1 MFARREKIMKEAE
14 NDRLPDDLDVEMVP
28 LEGEAEDGDAA
39 AGGQSYSLPVKA
51 LMALAARW
59 RPSRRR
65 GPVIYVAM
73 AVGVIILLALVA
85 RSSVPLPGGSTG
97 EQQNAVPPLP
107 PGYNDFFLR
116 PDVPWTQIFIDG
128 QRVELAGVER
138 ASSLTLKPG
147 HHLISW
153 RAAPFLPQ
161 SCRISIP
168 YAVSDSCTFAREEI
182 TPPGSAVGLQ
192 IILLHESL
200 STLPAAQQIALRNA
214 IQASFDSLPTGQRVQ
229 PGERYF
235 ADNRTLAATQPLQA
249 TLRFS
254 LDTDSD
260 ANCALDVEAMFPQ
273 GCTLAEQDCAQLCTI
288 PWNAQGI
295 PQEPGWFAFAQTH
308 LSWDYTTLQGQ
319 PIASD
324 QPIDNSSVNFA
335 SMTDQ
340 LTLLS
345 ITWQHDGWHIRPL
358 LGSDLP
364 SPTIVDSGDLGQPIG
379 ENIQLADD
387 PAYVAAQ
394 NMFVQLSAYS
404 SSLLNASP
412 QQIHYVSGANPAAGC
427 VVTLPLIIDNATST
441 GGQTAIFLE
450 RFGVMLAVNAAAHHL
465 QPDLPLADSEEKTL
479 ADHLTTIVGWRSSF
493 SRSGDGH

>member
-1 MFARREKIMKEAE
+1 MKDAE
-14 NDRLPDDLDVEMVP
+14 SDRSPDNLDVEMVS
-28 LEGEAEDGDAA
+28 LEEDAEGAV
-39 AGGQSYSLPVKA
+39 GGQARSLPAKA

-59 RPSRRR
+59 RSSRRR
-65 GPVIYVAM
+65 GPVIYVAII
-73 AVGVIILLALVA
+73 VSVIILLVMVA
-85 RSSVPLPGGSTG
+85 RSSFPLPGGSAG
-97 EQQNAVPPLP
+97 EQQDAVLP
-107 PGYNDFFLR
+107 PGYNDFFLQ

-128 QRVELAGVER
+128 QRVEPPGAER
-138 ASSLTLKPG
+138 ASPLTLKPG
-147 HHLISW
+147 HHLITW
-153 RAAPFLPQ
+153 RAAPFQPQ

-168 YAVSDSCTFAREEI
+168 YAVGDSCKFAREEI
-182 TPPGSAVGLQ
+182 TPPGSTIGLQ

-214 IQASFDSLPTGQRVQ
+214 IQASFDSIPASQRVL

-235 ADNRTLAATQPLQA
+235 TGNRTLVATQPLQA
-249 TLRFS
+249 TLRLS

-260 ANCALDVEAMFPQ
+260 ANCALDTEVMFPQ
-273 GCTLAEQDCAQLCTI
+273 TCTLAEQNCAQLCTI

-295 PQEPGWFAFAQTH
+295 PQEPRWFAFAQTH

-345 ITWQHDGWHIRPL
+345 ITWQHDSWHIRPL

-387 PAYVAAQ
+387 PACVAAQ
-394 NMFVQLSAYS
+394 NIFVQLSAYS

-450 RFGVMLAVNAAAHHL
+450 RFGVMLAVNDAAHRL
-465 QPDLPLADSEEKTL
+465 QPDLPLADREEKTL
-479 ADHLTTIVGWRSSF
+479 AGQLTTIVGWRSSF